1 MSPFGSIYIIK
12 YMFLALFF
20 KKKSMVAILEV
31 QKKIMWVQVDR
42 IINDKAM
49 LIM

>member
-12 YMFLALFF
+12 NMFLALFF
-20 KKKSMVAILEV
+20 KTKSMVAILEL
-31 QKKIMWVQVDR
+31 QRKSMWVQVDR
-42 IINDKAM
+42 IIRDKAM